1 MMDETEEFESSNN
14 HNKIEY
20 QKPLII
26 EYEDEKGVQETII
39 VPSTNKYYK
48 DLDAAYSGLN
58 KLEKSTDFFMLK
70 NKLTPTQHQNIL
82 SLKNQITLEN
92 IEDESF
98 MKGLLTPEIFEDYKN
113 MKGKHPKQYL
123 KDYLVLKSGLKPE
136 QFREYLDYA
145 DYIHDEDQSISLL
158 NLKAKAIDHV
168 KKQLEPLEE
177 AIVIKNSIKYKNFA
191 KAPNDGE
198 KRKSFKLEYCD
209 KNGVSRSV
217 YVMTTNKAYKRL
229 HQAHNYLNNLNKL
242 KLNKENLILTN
253 EIIPEKLKHT
263 KTYINDLAKTIIEK
277 DRLKDKRRNTLVE
290 QAIEPITIHVS
301 YEDEE
306 YIPRSITRSKNY
318 KNLVKSYRKLDK
330 QGILNKAESLTINL
344 KNENGNIRSIA
355 VSENKSKN
363 FAKIC
368 ERFAKQEKLNN
379 TEALILKANDE
390 YGFSVPVI
398 VLPGDKKYKEIVENQ
413 KIVAKKVIKLTEL
426 ETKYIEAVKQ
436 GKLGKIENLIARARI
451 SQLQGQIKSA
461 NNRITNYTKSIAKK
475 NELELAK

>member
-1 MMDETEEFESSNN
+1 MDETEEFESSNN

-168 KKQLEPLEE
+168 KKQL
-177 AIVIKNSIKYKNFA
+177 
-191 KAPNDGE
+191 
-198 KRKSFKLEYCD
+198 
-209 KNGVSRSV
+209 
-217 YVMTTNKAYKRL
+217 
-229 HQAHNYLNNLNKL
+229 
-242 KLNKENLILTN
+242 
-253 EIIPEKLKHT
+253 
-263 KTYINDLAKTIIEK
+263 
-277 DRLKDKRRNTLVE
+277 
-290 QAIEPITIHVS
+290 
-301 YEDEE
+301 
-306 YIPRSITRSKNY
+306 
-318 KNLVKSYRKLDK
+318 
-330 QGILNKAESLTINL
+330 SL
-344 KNENGNIRSIA
+344 
-355 VSENKSKN
+355 
-363 FAKIC
+363 
-368 ERFAKQEKLNN
+368 
-379 TEALILKANDE
+379 
-390 YGFSVPVI
+390 
-398 VLPGDKKYKEIVENQ
+398 
-413 KIVAKKVIKLTEL
+413 
-426 ETKYIEAVKQ
+426 
-436 GKLGKIENLIARARI
+436 
-451 SQLQGQIKSA
+451 
-461 NNRITNYTKSIAKK
+461 
-475 NELELAK
+475 